1 MSGKTRNPKVDPNNM
16 ILRRVVQLLDE
27 EVGRRYGGE
36 LTFEQECDYLFELVR
51 DILWLAEEL
60 KLQRQVTR
68 AKEVEVGG
76 ERYRQLD
83 QPSSA
88 TYHGC
93 WGPHVVEEP
102 LYRRVGEHNG
112 PTIKPIELRMGIV
125 EGMLP
130 DFARMVGKL
139 SAEQTS
145 RQLVGTLETVRMIG
159 PSRACLEKRVK
170 AMAVEIGEQVEEL
183 EEAAR
188 SAKPAW
194 DHVAAISCG
203 MDRGAVRMV
212 EPLDSANAPARER
225 SEPYQRTP
233 PPPCELH
240 YRMAWNGSV
249 TLYDIV
255 GKPLHTFRYAA
266 EAAADPKELARRISA
281 DVAWVQRQYP
291 FADVHCIQ
299 DAAPELRVLPETL
312 GRMLPPNVTM
322 HRIDLIDFE
331 HLMGYLEDVVDA
343 CEPAGDPRGLKE
355 RYRRELL
362 SDDGAIDRIYRRLR
376 DLAKTLPKS
385 ARKKRTAVAAALSY
399 IRKRKDRMRY
409 ATRYA
414 QRLPIG
420 SGDTENTVWLMQQRV
435 KRAGQSWQPRGLRG
449 ILTLRSLV
457 LSGRWDA
464 AWTTYAATYH
474 EQVRCAA

>member
-1 MSGKTRNPKVDPNNM
+1 VDPNN
-16 ILRRVVQLLDE
+16 ITLRRFVALLAE
-27 EVGRRYGGE
+27 EVGRRHGSE
-36 LTFEQECDYLFELVR
+36 LTFEQRCDYRFELVR
-51 DILWLAEEL
+51 DFLWLAEEL
-60 KLQRQVTR
+60 DVQAQVTH
-68 AKEVEVGG
+68 ATEVEVGG
-76 ERYRQLD
+76 QCYRKMD

-93 WGPHVVEEP
+93 WGPHFVEEP
-102 LYRRVGEHNG
+102 LYRLVGQHNG
-112 PTIKPIELRMGIV
+112 PTIKPIELRAGIV

-130 DFARMVGKL
+130 DLARMVGKL
-139 SAEQTS
+139 SAEETS
-145 RQLVGTLETVRMIG
+145 RQLVGTLETVRMVP

-170 AMAVEIGEQVEEL
+170 AMAVAIAEQVEDL

-188 SAKPAW
+188 AEP
-194 DHVAAISCG
+194 VREQVVAISCG

-212 EPLDSANAPARER
+212 EPLDPATAPPRER
-225 SEPYQRTP
+225 SEPYERTP

-249 TLYDIV
+249 TLYGAG
-255 GKPLHTFRYAA
+255 GKPLHTFRYAE
-266 EAAADPKELARRISA
+266 EASADPKELAQRISA
-281 DVAWVQRQYP
+281 DVAWVQWQYP

-299 DAAPELRVLPETL
+299 DGAPELRVLPETL
-312 GRMLPPNVTM
+312 ACMLPPNVTM
-322 HRIDLIDFE
+322 HRIDLVDFE
-331 HLMGYLEDVVDA
+331 HLMGYLEDVVAA

-355 RYRRELL
+355 RYRTELL
-362 SDDGAIDRIYRRLR
+362 SDDGAIDRIFRRLR
-376 DLAKTLPKS
+376 DLAKSLPQS

-409 ATRYA
+409 ASRYA
-414 QRLPIG
+414 RRLPIS

-435 KRAGQSWQPRGLRG
+435 KRAGQSWQTRGLRG

-457 LSGRWDA
+457 LSGRWNA

-474 EQVRCAA
+474 EDVRCVA

>member
-1 MSGKTRNPKVDPNNM
+1 MPDSPRHPKVDPNDM
-16 ILRRVVQLLDE
+16 FLRRVAGLLVEAVD
-27 EVGRRYGGE
+27 RRHGTE
-36 LTFEQECDYLFELVR
+36 LTFEQRCDYRFEMAR
-51 DILWLAEEL
+51 GMLWLAEEL
-60 KLQRQVTR
+60 DLHSQVTN
-68 AKEVEVGG
+68 AEEVEVGG
-76 ERYRQLD
+76 ERYRRLD

-102 LYRRVGEHNG
+102 LYRRVGQHNG

-159 PSRACLEKRVK
+159 PSRACVEKRVK
-170 AMAVEIGEQVEEL
+170 AMAAEIGEQVEEL

-212 EPLDSANAPARER
+212 EPLDSAPAPARER

-249 TLYDIV
+249 TLYDIL

-266 EAAADPKELARRISA
+266 EAAADPKEVARRISA
-281 DVAWVQRQYP
+281 DVAWVHQQYP

-312 GRMLPPNVTM
+312 GCTLPPNVTM
-322 HRIDLIDFE
+322 HRIDLVDFE
-331 HLMGYLEDVVDA
+331 HLMGYLEDVVNA
-343 CEPAGDPRGLKE
+343 CEPAGDPRGLE
-355 RYRRELL
+355 GWYRTELL
-362 SDDGAIDRIYRRLR
+362 SDDGAIDRIFRELR
-376 DLAKTLPKS
+376 EIARWLPLS
-385 ARKKRTAVAAALSY
+385 ARKKRKAVAAALSY
-399 IRKRKDRMRY
+399 IRTRRDRMRY

-457 LSGRWDA
+457 LSGRWEG